1 MRLAGMNM
9 ERVMSLVE
17 VKVPDIGDFK
27 EVEVIEV
34 LVKPGDR
41 VAVDQSLITV
51 ESDKASMEIPCNQA
65 GVVRELKVKVGDKVA
80 EGSLVLMLE
89 TEGDAQQAAP
99 SAAPAAAA
107 PAAAPAP
114 APAAAAPAPAAA
126 PAGLINVEVP
136 DIGDFKEV
144 EVIEL
149 LVKPGDTVAVD
160 QSLITVESDK
170 ASMEIPSN
178 QAGVVKELKVKIGD
192 KVSKGTP
199 LLVLE
204 GQGASAPAAAAPA
217 PAPAAAA
224 PSAPAPTAA
233 SFSGTADIE
242 CETLV
247 LGAGPG
253 GYTAAFRAADLGQ
266 KVVMVERY
274 PSLGGVC
281 LNVGCIPSKA
291 LLHAAKVI
299 TEAEEMSHFGVKMSA
314 PEIELDGLRG
324 WKESVVKK
332 LTGGLSG
339 LAKARKVQV
348 VQGKAAFSS
357 PNTLTVETAEGS
369 KTIAF
374 KNAIIAAGSSVARIP
389 GFPYDDPRLID
400 STGALELRQ
409 IPKRMLVIGG
419 GIIGLEMA
427 CVYDALGTKIS
438 VVEFLDGL
446 IPSADR
452 DIVKPLQKRIEKR
465 YEGIYLK
472 TKVTKLEARPDGL
485 LATFEGE
492 NAPAEPQLYDMV
504 LMAVGRRPNGKE
516 IGADKAGVIVSERG
530 FVPVDKQQRTNVGH
544 IFAIGDICGDPM
556 LAHKATNEAKVAAE
570 VIAGH
575 KVEFDA
581 MTIPSVA
588 YTDPEV
594 AWMGLTENDAK
605 AQGIPYEK
613 ANFPWAASG
622 RALAMGR
629 DDGVTKLLWDPATK
643 RIIGAGIVGVNAGEL
658 LAETVLAMEM
668 GADLEDIALT
678 VHAHPTL
685 SETSMFAAEM
695 GLGVITDLYVPKKK

>member
-1 MRLAGMNM
+1 
-9 ERVMSLVE
+9 MSLVD

-41 VAVDQSLITV
+41 IVVDQSLITV
-51 ESDKASMEIPCNQA
+51 ESDKASMEIPSNQA
-65 GVVRELKVKVGDKVA
+65 GVVRELKVKVGDKIA
-80 EGSLVLMLE
+80 EGSLMLVLE
-89 TEGDAQQAAP
+89 ADGDIGTQQGTPAAE
-99 SAAPAAAA
+99 PAAAA
-107 PAAAPAP
+107 ALAAPAP
-114 APAAAAPAPAAA
+114 AAPAPAPAAA

-144 EVIEL
+144 EVIEV
-149 LVKPGDTVAVD
+149 LVKPGDTVVVD

-178 QAGVVKELKVKIGD
+178 QAGVVKELKVKVGD
-192 KVSKGTP
+192 KVAKGSP

-204 GQGASAPAAAAPA
+204 GQGAPAAAPAAAAPS
-217 PAPAAAA
+217 PAPAAA

-233 SFSGTADIE
+233 SFTGSADIE

-274 PSLGGVC
+274 ASLGGVC

-314 PEIELDGLRG
+314 PEIELDSLRG
-324 WKESVVKK
+324 WKDSVVRK

-348 VQGKAAFSS
+348 VHGPAAFSS
-357 PNTLTVETAEGS
+357 PNTLTVETADGS

-374 KNAIIAAGSSVARIP
+374 KHAIIAAGSSVARIP
-389 GFPYDDPRLID
+389 GFPYDDPRVID

-427 CVYDALGTKIS
+427 CVYDAMGTKIT

-446 IPSADR
+446 IPAADR

-472 TKVTKLEARPDGL
+472 TKVTKLEARADGL

-504 LMAVGRRPNGKE
+504 LMAVGRRPNGKD

-530 FVPVDKQQRTNVGH
+530 FIPVDKQQRTNVGH
-544 IFAIGDICGDPM
+544 IYAIGDICGDPM

-668 GADLEDIALT
+668 GADLEDLALT

-685 SETSMFAAEM
+685 SETPMFAAEM